1 MVKSTYGTVEPVHD
15 LSFLLGDRI
24 AIFYG
29 SFLAGFEGVCAGAH
43 GWISG
48 ILNVAGG
55 AAKELYKAVV
65 IDNDAQR
72 GLLIWKRI
80 LPLVHL
86 YTYQQIGPVS
96 DLAIYRSMLNLWG
109 REGGYCRD
117 PFFPLDNEQVE
128 KLRKILERTGWIDP
142 DHALDGI

>member
-15 LSFLLGDRI
+15 LSYLLGDKI

-29 SFLAGFEGVCAGAH
+29 SFLAGFEGLCAGAH

-48 ILNVAGG
+48 LLNVAAG
-55 AAKELYKAVV
+55 AALELYKAVV
-65 IDNDAQR
+65 VDNDVHR
-72 GLLIWKRI
+72 GLRIWKRI

-96 DLAIYRSMLNLWG
+96 DLATYRSILNLWG
-109 REGGYCRD
+109 LEGGYSRD
-117 PFFPLDNEQVE
+117 PFFPLDPAQVE
-128 KLRKILERTGWIDP
+128 KLRQILERTGWIDP
-142 DHALDGI
+142 DHALDGV